1 MSSVAST
8 PRNDERGR
16 ASGVRALS
24 ADPREIAFHAH
35 PRVDWTLLYQRYY
48 LMGFNRAA
56 RLELHGLPRAS
67 SLGRKVDA
75 RVRLASRLRRA
86 RAKVP
91 WRRPLTDTGL
101 TGRYV
106 ARVGARTIRFAID
119 ARDSSPIH
127 DQEILE
133 WSDAY
138 FKANAWPEL
147 DYDDRVHPIVN
158 GNGILSWR
166 RIERLR
172 TLRGSRRDVDVAFVS
187 RLWGG
192 IEHNVRLFEVLAR
205 LDRRVVLQALIPRD
219 ADAAAL
225 AEPIA
230 QLRAAGVP
238 VGTREIA
245 PEELWRT
252 LACARLV
259 VLRPGAHLC
268 VPWRTLDL
276 LCMGACILLD
286 SPFRPVW
293 PEPIVPGVHYVDA
306 GVNRPRDGSA
316 AQPGEYE
323 KIPDVIERVLAD
335 DDLQDGIRAASARY
349 FDEHAAPDR
358 VAGYVLQTLD
368 AV

>member
-1 MSSVAST
+1 VDDRRQRVVSVVT
-8 PRNDERGR
+8 PKVAYR
-16 ASGVRALS
+16 
-24 ADPREIAFHAH
+24 AH
-35 PRVDWTLLYQRYY
+35 PRVDGTLLYQRYY
-48 LMGFNRAA
+48 LMGFDRVA
-56 RLELHGLPRAS
+56 RLELEGLPRAS
-67 SLGRKVDA
+67 SIVRSVGG
-75 RVRLASRLRRA
+75 RVRLASRLRRV

-91 WRRPLTDTGL
+91 WRLPVTDSGL

-106 ARVGARTIRFAID
+106 ARIGARTIRFAID

-127 DQEILE
+127 DPEILE
-133 WSDAY
+133 WSDIY

-172 TLRGSRRDVDVAFVS
+172 ALRGSRRDVDVVFVS

-192 IEHNVRLFEVLAR
+192 IEHNVRLFETLAR
-205 LDRRVVLQALIPRD
+205 LDRRVELQALIPRD

-230 QLRAAGVP
+230 RLRAAGVP
-238 VGTREIA
+238 VGTRELR
-245 PEELWRT
+245 PDELWRT
-252 LACARLV
+252 LAGARLV

-293 PEPIVPGVHYVDA
+293 PEPLRPGVHYVDA
-306 GVNRPRDGSA
+306 GVQRPPDGSVA
-316 AQPGEYE
+316 PTSEYE
-323 KIPDVIERVLAD
+323 KIHAVIEKVLAD
-335 DDLQDGIRAASARY
+335 DDLQDEVRAASARY
-349 FDEHAAPDR
+349 FDDHAAPDS
-358 VAGYVLQTLD
+358 VAGYVLQTLE
-368 AV
+368 AGV

>member
-24 ADPREIAFHAH
+24 ADPGEIAFHAH

-48 LMGFNRAA
+48 LMGFSRAA

-106 ARVGARTIRFAID
+106 ARIGARTIRFAID

-127 DQEILE
+127 DPEILE
-133 WSDAY
+133 WSDVY

-172 TLRGSRRDVDVAFVS
+172 
-187 RLWGG
+187 
-192 IEHNVRLFEVLAR
+192 
-205 LDRRVVLQALIPRD
+205 
-219 ADAAAL
+219 
-225 AEPIA
+225 
-230 QLRAAGVP
+230 AAGVP
-238 VGTREIA
+238 VGTRA
-245 PEELWRT
+245 LPPDELWRT
-252 LACARLV
+252 LAGARLV

-293 PEPIVPGVHYVDA
+293 PEPLLPGVHYVDA
-306 GVNRPRDGSA
+306 GVQRPPDGSVA
-316 AQPGEYE
+316 PTSEYE
-323 KIPDVIERVLAD
+323 KIHAVIERVLAD